1 MMLLYGL
8 FILIV
13 VPLLVI
19 GLGVA
24 LLWLGGWILSC
35 IFGG

>member
-1 MMLLYGL
+1 MLINGL
-8 FILIV
+8 IILIV
-13 VPLLVI
+13 VPVLII
-19 GLGVA
+19 GLGVT